1 MYWDGARC
9 FLQNRHR
16 DRFRWVVRDHAY
28 PLVRHGTTVYLPVE
42 LAERL
47 RRYAFERDTK
57 QNAIMTEAIATYLDA
72 KGA

>member
-1 MYWDGARC
+1 
-9 FLQNRHR
+9 
-16 DRFRWVVRDHAY
+16 VRDHAY